1 MRKIINDNQKEEI
14 LFIDE
19 IDEKNINNDR
29 IYAFYMIGTGCIS
42 VIVKVDGEYKNL
54 WLFPDEMFHDQYT
67 SNTLKDIIQLVLDND
82 YEVFEFEDE
91 GEFGAWVVELNKNDG
106 NEI

>member
-1 MRKIINDNQKEEI
+1 
-14 LFIDE
+14 
-19 IDEKNINNDR
+19 
-29 IYAFYMIGTGCIS
+29 
-42 VIVKVDGEYKNL
+42 
-54 WLFPDEMFHDQYT
+54 MFHDQYT